1 MKHFISLFAAL
12 AIAAASAAAVPAAN
26 DGNLN
31 PNKTAVYSAVEEMP
45 RFSGGGE
52 EELMKW
58 IADSLRY
65 PAVAMEQGIE
75 GRVVVRFVVRTDG
88 TTSNFEIVR
97 GKHPELDK
105 EALRVVKTLPAFIP
119 GKMNGDPVNVWYIM
133 PVTFKLPAA
142 D

>member
-1 MKHFISLFAAL
+1 MKHFISLFATL
-12 AIAAASAAAVPAAN
+12 AIAAASAVAVPAAN

-31 PNKTAVYSAVEEMP
+31 PNKTAIYSVVEEQAHFP
-45 RFSGGGE
+45 GGQDA
-52 EELMKW
+52 LMKW

-119 GKMNGDPVNVWYIM
+119 GKMNGDPVNVWYYV